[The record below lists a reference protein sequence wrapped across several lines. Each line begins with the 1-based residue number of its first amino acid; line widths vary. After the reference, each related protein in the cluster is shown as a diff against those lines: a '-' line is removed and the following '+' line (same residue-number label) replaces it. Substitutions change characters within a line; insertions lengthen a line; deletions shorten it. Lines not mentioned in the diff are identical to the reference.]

1 MPIFKNWL
9 TARKIKLQSKIKE
22 LEQLEEELGNKV
34 VKLEL
39 KQHELE
45 NDLQQKNS
53 QLSSLKKELG
63 EAQGFITMEE
73 YGVPY
78 KPESMC
84 VGDIEYSIFEV
95 KRQIAYITNSEGLA
109 IITSPY
115 TLNDSLSKGQQ
126 AQKSFC
132 DGLIYAFNSYCQ
144 TKIKSVTTGNIEKT
158 KDLITKKFNAY
169 NKKAVH
175 MGVKIN
181 EKYLDFVL
189 KLVQLELD
197 NKLAKAQ
204 EKECLR
210 KEKQMLREQEKLLA
224 EAEKAKLELQKQ
236 RRMYEQSLSKA
247 LNEQERKEFEAKL
260 KEIDKREADV
270 DYRINNSK
278 AGYLYI
284 AATKAMP
291 DCCKL
296 GVTRRLNPLVRLSE
310 LSSASVPFP
319 FVCYGLVF
327 SDNAFDLETRIH
339 EYFDNKRVN
348 QENKHKEF
356 FYITP
361 QEAIKVLKDEFG
373 CDVHFVNEDESGE
386 LEDGTN

>member
-9 TARKIKLQSKIKE
+9 TVRKIKLQSKIKE

-84 VGDIEYSIFEV
+84 IGDIECSIFEV
-95 KRQIAYITNSEGLA
+95 KRQIAYIANSEGLA

-115 TLNDSLSKGQQ
+115 TLNNSLSKGQQ

-132 DGLIYAFNSYCQ
+132 DGLIYAFNSYYQ
-144 TKIKSVTTGNIEKT
+144 TKVKSVTVNNIEKT
-158 KDLITKKFNAY
+158 RDLITKKFNAY

-181 EKYLDFVL
+181 EKYLDLVL

-204 EKECLR
+204 EKERLR

-236 RRMYEQSLSKA
+236 RRMYEQSLAKA
-247 LNEQERKEFEAKL
+247 LNEQERQEFEAKL

-327 SDNAFDLETRIH
+327 SDNAFDLETKIH
-339 EYFDNKRVN
+339 EYFDSKRVN

-361 QEAIKVLKDEFG
+361 QEAIKVLKEEFG
-373 CDVHFVNEDESGE
+373 CDVHFVNEDES
-386 LEDGTN
+386 EDEE

>member
-9 TARKIKLQSKIKE
+9 TVRKIKLQSKIKE

-84 VGDIEYSIFEV
+84 VGDIECSIFEA
-95 KRQIAYITNSEGLA
+95 KRQIAYIANSEGIA

-115 TLNDSLSKGQQ
+115 TLNDSRTKGQQ

-132 DGLIYAFNSYCQ
+132 DGLIYAFNSYYQ
-144 TKIKSVTTGNIEKT
+144 AKTKSVTVNNIEKT
-158 KDLITKKFNAY
+158 RDLITKKFNVY
-169 NKKAVH
+169 NKKAVY

-181 EKYLDFVL
+181 EKYLGLVL

-204 EKECLR
+204 EKERLR
-210 KEKQMLREQEKLLA
+210 KEKQILREQEKLLA

-236 RRMYEQSLSKA
+236 RRMYEQSLAKA
-247 LNEQERKEFEAKL
+247 LNEQERQEFEAKL

-327 SDNAFDLETRIH
+327 SDNAFDLETKIH
-339 EYFDNKRVN
+339 EYFDSKRVN

-361 QEAIKVLKDEFG
+361 QEAIKALKEEFG
-373 CDVHFVNEDESGE
+373 CEVHFVNEEESE
-386 LEDGTN
+386 RNE

>member
-9 TARKIKLQSKIKE
+9 TVRKIKLQSKIKE

-39 KQHELE
+39 KQHALE

-84 VGDIEYSIFEV
+84 IGDIECSIFEV
-95 KRQIAYITNSEGLA
+95 KRQIAYIANSEGLA

-132 DGLIYAFNSYCQ
+132 DGLIYAFNSYYQ
-144 TKIKSVTTGNIEKT
+144 TKAKSVTVNNIEKT
-158 KDLITKKFNAY
+158 RDLITKKFNAY

-181 EKYLDFVL
+181 EKYLDLVL

-204 EKECLR
+204 EKERLR

-224 EAEKAKLELQKQ
+224 EVEKEKKRLEDEK
-236 RRMYEQSLSKA
+236 KA
-247 LNEQERKEFEAKL
+247 MNLAYARALTDQERENILTQIAN
-260 KEIDKREADV
+260 IDKRIGDI
-270 DYRINNSK
+270 DYRVSNPK
-278 AGYLYI
+278 AGWLYVI
-284 AATKAMP
+284 ESP
-291 DCCKL
+291 SLL
-296 GVTRRLNPLVRLSE
+296 GLVKIGVSRRLNGPFERVRE
-310 LSSASVPFP
+310 LSGSSLPEAFRING
-319 FVCYGLVF
+319 FCF
-327 SDNAFDLETRIH
+327 SDDAFELENNMH
-339 EYFDNKRVN
+339 KYFAKQRVN
-348 QENKHKEF
+348 PNKEF

-361 QEAIKVLKDEFG
+361 QEAIKVLKEKFS
-373 CDVHFVNEDESGE
+373 CDVHFVNEDES
-386 LEDGTN
+386 EDNE

>member
-9 TARKIKLQSKIKE
+9 TTRKIRLQSKIKE
-22 LEQLEEELGNKV
+22 LEQLEEELGHKV

-84 VGDIEYSIFEV
+84 VGDIECSIFEV
-95 KRQIAYITNSEGLA
+95 KRQIAYIANSEGIA

-115 TLNDSLSKGQQ
+115 TLNDSRTKGQQ

-132 DGLIYAFNSYCQ
+132 DGLIYAFNSYYQ
-144 TKIKSVTTGNIEKT
+144 TKAKSVTVNNIEKT
-158 KDLITKKFNAY
+158 RDLIKKKFNAY

-181 EKYLDFVL
+181 EKYLDLVL

-204 EKECLR
+204 EKERLR

-224 EAEKAKLELQKQ
+224 EAEKEKKRLEDERKNLQKLFAKAITAEEQAEIKAKLAEVDK
-236 RRMYEQSLSKA
+236 RTE
-247 LNEQERKEFEAKL
+247 
-260 KEIDKREADV
+260 EIDW
-270 DYRINNSK
+270 RISHQS
-278 AGYLYI
+278 AGWLYI
-284 AATKAMP
+284 ATTKSMP
-291 DCCKL
+291 GIYKAGC
-296 GVTRRLNPLVRLSE
+296 TRRLNPLVRLSE
-310 LSSASVPFP
+310 LSSASVPFV
-319 FVCYGLVF
+319 FECKGLVF
-327 SDNAFDLETRIH
+327 SENVFDLEAKLHNRL
-339 EYFDNKRVN
+339 DSKRVN
-348 QENKHKEF
+348 KENKHKEF
-356 FYITP
+356 FYGKPT
-361 QEAIKVLKDEFG
+361 EAIEILKNEFG
-373 CDVHFVNEDESGE
+373 VEVRFVGEDWIDENE
-386 LEDGTN
+386 

>member
-22 LEQLEEELGNKV
+22 LKQLEEELGNKV

-204 EKECLR
+204 EKERLR
-210 KEKQMLREQEKLLA
+210 KERQMLREQEKLLA

-247 LNEQERKEFEAKL
+247 LNEQERKKFEAKL

-296 GVTRRLNPLVRLSE
+296 GVTRRLNPLIRLSE

-361 QEAIKVLKDEFG
+361 QEAIKVLKEKFG
-373 CDVHFVNEDESGE
+373 CDVHFVNDEESEDEE
-386 LEDGTN
+386 